1 MNSFKRREN
10 QTMNGKTLDTRKQ
23 VVVAAVKA
31 FPGGRE
37 CAAAFIGEQN
47 FKRFENRIYE
57 SAGMKP
63 LTNGE
68 VCALETEAKTNF
80 MPDYI
85 CAMYGGVFVRLPEA
99 GQLDNVDLYQRAL
112 AASSQRGELDHMVAM
127 ALEDGEID
135 VAEAKKI
142 RALHTKYLSASLEA
156 VGAVIELHKARG

>member
-1 MNSFKRREN
+1 MNSFEQREN

-37 CAAAFIGEQN
+37 CAAAFIGEEN

-99 GQLDNVDLYQRAL
+99 GQLDNVDLYQRSLHESVMRGDMDRFVEMAL
-112 AASSQRGELDHMVAM
+112 A
-127 ALEDGEID
+127 DGEMD
-135 VAEAKKI
+135 EVEAK
-142 RALHTKYLSASLEA
+142 RYRSLHAKYIAASLEK
-156 VGAVIELHKARG
+156 VGAVIALHKARA